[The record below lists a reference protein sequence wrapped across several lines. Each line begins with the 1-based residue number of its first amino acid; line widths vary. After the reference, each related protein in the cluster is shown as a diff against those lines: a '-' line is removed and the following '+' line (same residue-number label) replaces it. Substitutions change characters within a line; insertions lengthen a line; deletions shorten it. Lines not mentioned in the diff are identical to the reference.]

1 MSFGRWFRDIALT
14 VATLAGLAGLICAGW
29 LVLGAN
35 VCHQTKADRAQL
47 EVRYLGQAIGLH
59 TRRTGR
65 CPSGDV
71 VRALV
76 DAGRLERIPLD
87 PWERPYRVTSTDG
100 GFEVIS
106 LGLDG
111 QVGGTG
117 QDADLRQ
124 TVRCPGEDGSV
135 Q

>member
-1 MSFGRWFRDIALT
+1 MDMALT
-14 VATLAGLAGLICAGW
+14 VATLAGLAGLMCAGW

-35 VCHQTKADRAQL
+35 VCHHTKADRAQL

-65 CPSGDV
+65 CPSGEV
-71 VRALV
+71 LRALV
-76 DAGRLERIPLD
+76 DAGLLERIPLD
-87 PWERPYRVTSTDG
+87 PWDRPYRVTSVEG
-100 GFEVIS
+100 GFEVSS
-106 LGLDG
+106 LGRDG

-124 TVRCPGEDGSV
+124 TVMCPDRDGSV